1 MQETLTRRA
10 TYADL
15 EEVPPH
21 LVAEILVGRLVTH
34 PRPTGRHSSVHFR
47 LGNVLGAI
55 FEIGL
60 GGPGGWRFLT
70 EPELHMGGDVAVPE
84 LAGWRNEHIPGP
96 PAPDPLERVK
106 IRLAPDWVCEIL
118 SPSTEKYDRNEK
130 REIYASAGVKH
141 LWLVDPRI
149 ELLEVFAL
157 STGRWTLV
165 HTFANDDAVRV
176 VPFEAGAFRL
186 GRIWPPDRG
195 PSASP
200 TESE

>member
-1 MQETLTRRA
+1 MII
-10 TYADL
+10 Y
-15 EEVPPH
+15 
-21 LVAEILVGRLVTH
+21 
-34 PRPTGRHSSVHFR
+34 
-47 LGNVLGAI
+47 
-55 FEIGL
+55 
-60 GGPGGWRFLT
+60 
-70 EPELHMGGDVAVPE
+70 EPELHLGEDILVPD
-84 LAGWRNEHIPGP
+84 LAGWRRETM
-96 PAPDPLERVK
+96 PAYPDTAWSE
-106 IRLAPDWVCEIL
+106 LAPDWVCEIL